1 MRLLSIFL
9 GFCLLGIAQMG
20 MAAGK
25 IAVFDLQAA
34 IGNTKRAIES
44 EEKLNSNPEYAQ
56 LIAQLES
63 LNADLKL
70 LNKEREAKGMTW
82 SAEQLAEHNKKEQYI
97 LADRQLAVKKIQ
109 AERAAVSE
117 KIVQEL
123 QPILQKVMQKVI
135 EKEGIE
141 ILIQKQAVAYAA
153 PAVDITEKVTE
164 ELDKAK

>member
-1 MRLLSIFL
+1 MKLLSMFL
-9 GFCLLGIAQMG
+9 GLCLLGFAHTG

-34 IGNTKRAIES
+34 IGNTQQAQES
-44 EEKLNSNPEYAQ
+44 EQKLNNNPEYAQ

-82 SAEQLAEHNKKEQYI
+82 SAEQMAEHNKKEQYI
-97 LADRQLAVKKIQ
+97 LADRQLAIKKIQ

-123 QPILQKVMQKVI
+123 QPKLQQVVQKVI

-153 PAVDITEKVTE
+153 PAVDITDKVTA
-164 ELDKAK
+164 ELDKMK